1 MCRKQEITVLL
12 EDVDTII
19 KAEPKSIE
27 CCRNTGKGK
36 LLTKRSKRDTQVRK
50 DKICKYHHY
59 CHFTSEEWNIE
70 V

>member
-1 MCRKQEITVLL
+1 MGSTAYWNYLMCRKQEITVLL

-36 LLTKRSKRDTQVRK
+36 VLTKRSNRDT
-50 DKICKYHHY
+50 
-59 CHFTSEEWNIE
+59 
-70 V
+70 